1 MVAERKRRRPSPNP
15 SATVLRMPRR
25 LSACPGRNG
34 GNFTAWAGYR
44 RLSTLGRESPFGSSK
59 SFKSG
64 PRPRCQTARRG
75 KSSREQRTDLHD
87 MQVNCKLESMGRKRV
102 KLSEQIRQ
110 AIRDSGR
117 TRREISEAAK
127 VSESLM
133 SRFMSGDS
141 WFSEKYLDRIAD
153 VLNLNLQ
160 SIKRQRRGK
169 S

>member
-1 MVAERKRRRPSPNP
+1 MR
-15 SATVLRMPRR
+15 
-25 LSACPGRNG
+25 
-34 GNFTAWAGYR
+34 
-44 RLSTLGRESPFGSSK
+44 
-59 SFKSG
+59 
-64 PRPRCQTARRG
+64 
-75 KSSREQRTDLHD
+75 
-87 MQVNCKLESMGRKRV
+87 RKRV

-110 AIRDSGR
+110 AIKNSGR

-141 WFSEKYLDRIAD
+141 WLSEKYLDRIAD

-160 SIKRQRRGK
+160 PIKRHRRGK